1 MADLEI
7 PDGAIEESEEE
18 VQDEFNPDDV
28 LSELESDTEEQ
39 AQETQEEAQETSTED
54 SDGDDETYVIDGI
67 EFTKKEFKQMHERNS
82 DVKKQ
87 ITNLNN
93 WGRKLNQR
101 EKELKEQADQME
113 ETRKLAEEYRRAQA
127 YLKANPQ
134 AYERLKSMINEG
146 GGEASP
152 RIAKLEEE
160 LNKRV
165 EEEKTESAKVSLSK
179 EFPDFNY
186 ESLQDFVDGVDWED
200 RTQVMK
206 FQWWA
211 KLGSQLEDEIQK
223 RLARSNERRKR
234 QPGAPP
240 FKGGGSSKV
249 TGVDRDSFKSQNDY
263 VRDALEM
270 LRGI

>member
-7 PDGAIEESEEE
+7 PDGAIEDQEEESGEDFNFDPEEVLSDLETESEEE
-18 VQDEFNPDDV
+18 APEEDAP
-28 LSELESDTEEQ
+28 ESD
-39 AQETQEEAQETSTED
+39 D
-54 SDGDDETYVIDGI
+54 SDETYVIDGI
-67 EFTKKEFKQMHERNS
+67 EFSKKEFKQMYERNS

-101 EKELKEQADQME
+101 EKELKEQADKME
-113 ETRKLAEEYRRAQA
+113 EVRQLAEEYRRAQA
-127 YLKANPQ
+127 YLKANPG
-134 AYERLKSMINEG
+134 AYEKLKAMINEG

-160 LNKRV
+160 LNRRV
-165 EEEKTESAKVSLSK
+165 EEEKTEAAKVALSK

-211 KLGSQLEDEIQK
+211 KLGSKLEEELQN
-223 RLARSNERRKR
+223 RLARNNERRKR

-240 FKGGGSSKV
+240 FKGGGSSREP
-249 TGVDRDSFKSQNDY
+249 GVDRDSFKTQNDY
-263 VRDALEM
+263 VRDALDM